1 MASTAGFC
9 LSNSKVCRTVTS
21 EKSLHLVELNCNS
34 LRTKVSELKLY
45 LCTSKPDVVCLC
57 ETWLH
62 SWVPSFSG
70 YSTVWQHRV
79 GGVGGGLGMVIRRD
93 VAHRPKVLLPFP
105 AGQLE
110 VQCITLCGPFG
121 LLDVCNLYNPCRDIG
136 AAEFNH
142 YLVQLTPHFILL
154 GDFNAHSPAWDHR
167 QRSNATGR
175 TIEALVEEGSLG
187 LLNEPFLPTYTDRR
201 TGLSSCLDLCLVS
214 PSLLL
219 HGEVRCGPDLGSD
232 HLPLLCQFNFGVSK
246 GAATFLPRW
255 VTKRAD
261 WGSWTAALEQSPPV
275 MVPCSV
281 EELNSSVTN
290 CILDASKQFIPQSS
304 GHVRHR
310 RQTPW
315 WDTECARSVALRRQ
329 AKKLLW
335 KTPSSVNLIAYKRA
349 CAVARFTIL
358 SKKKESWRGFVNSMS
373 PDTPLRKVWRMVR
386 SISGRNGPSP
396 SVAVGGPEA
405 PLTLKVEFLVEHFVK
420 TTSLPRTEH
429 SENVA
434 ATVRQFC
441 QSQVKET
448 TYNQPFVLHEL
459 LTCIASLSNN
469 SPGGDNIPNLFLQKL
484 PSHLLDTILYLCNH
498 SYFLGLVPQAW
509 KAGIICPIPKPNK
522 DPQTVL
528 GYRPIT
534 LLSCIGKLFERMIK
548 LRLCHFLESS
558 SIYTYRQAG
567 FRRGRSTYDVLS
579 LLKHKISTA
588 LTSSLFC
595 VVVCID
601 LDSAYDRVWQDGVL
615 YKLHRLGCDLRTIL
629 WLRSYL
635 KDRLV
640 RVRVGTVLSSE
651 KHLHCGLP
659 QGAVLSPLLFNVMM
673 HDIPMD
679 GTVEVYTYADDITLV
694 CSAGSLEGARSAM
707 QRSLDV
713 LDEWCTRWGL
723 RVSALKSCYQVYS
736 RKKFFLPLALRLS
749 GQFLRSEQTQ
759 RVLGVHFD
767 APRLTFAP
775 HIRATR
781 GDCLRRLQVMRAL
794 SHVSWGS
801 SWIVLR
807 RIYIAFIRS
816 KMCYASVVFS
826 GCSKKSYA
834 SLKTIEN
841 AALRCIL
848 GARKTTPIL
857 SLEVEAFILPLKL
870 HMQFQ
875 LAKWRLRLACGP
887 GGGDEL
893 HSALGLLPEALREGF
908 FLNLPSFPSADD
920 LSLKRATHTDYVC
933 PVLPTSPIST
943 LIETEAPALLCAPP
957 RIADGLFSDFLRDTY
972 GNSVTIYTDGSKLD
986 GGSVS
991 AAMYVPLRAMSV
1003 SWLLDSAH
1011 SVLGSELFAIL
1022 QALRYAH
1029 RADAL
1034 RDYVVVTDSRSALQ
1048 LIGNVHNPSHRH
1060 FVYDIQVLLDDMHPR
1075 VKLQWVPG
1083 HCGIHG
1089 NEVADQG
1096 AKLGHSLS
1104 MSARTHLNYEE
1115 LLTLLK
1121 RNIKVLWQQ
1130 QWRQSVAE
1138 SDKGTFL
1145 ADLLQEPRLRVWS
1158 TGFPRRTLSA
1168 LRRLRLG
1175 HAGVAAHLHRFNMS
1189 DSPLCDTCLVPETV
1203 RHYLLDCSRYTA
1215 LRRHTETALASCN
1228 VDFTLPNLLGC
1239 GGHSER
1245 HERAIMRALITY
1257 VSGTRRVAQL

>member
-1 MASTAGFC
+1 MASSTSFC
-9 LSNSKVCRTVTS
+9 LCNTKVCRNKFS
-21 EKSLHLVELNCNS
+21 ENSLHLIELNCNS

-45 LCTSKPDVVCLC
+45 LSTSKPDVVCLC
-57 ETWLH
+57 ETWLQT
-62 SWVPSFSG
+62 WVPSFSG
-70 YSTVWQHRV
+70 YSTVWQHRI

-93 VAHRPKVLLPFP
+93 VAYQTKALLPFP
-105 AGQLE
+105 AGHLE
-110 VQCITLCGPFG
+110 IQCITLCGPAG

-136 AAEFNH
+136 AAEMSH
-142 YLVQLTPHFILL
+142 YLGQLAPHFVLL
-154 GDFNAHSPAWDHR
+154 GDFNAHSPAWDR
-167 QRSNATGR
+167 RLRSNATGR
-175 TIEALVEEGSLG
+175 TIEALIEEGSFG

-201 TGLSSCLDLCLVS
+201 TGLSSCLDLCLAS
-214 PSLLL
+214 SSLLL
-219 HGEVRCGPDLGSD
+219 SGEVRCGPDLGSD
-232 HLPLLCQFNFGVSK
+232 HLPLVCEFSFGVNK
-246 GAATFLPRW
+246 GPAAFLPRW
-255 VTKRAD
+255 IIKRAN
-261 WGSWTAALEQSPPV
+261 WTSWTAALEESTPI

-281 EELNSSVTN
+281 EELNSSVTDR
-290 CILDASKQFIPQSS
+290 ILEVSRQFIPQSS
-304 GHVRHR
+304 GVVRHR

-315 WDTECARSVALRRQ
+315 WDSECARSVALRRQ
-329 AKKLLW
+329 AKNLLR
-335 KTPSSVNLIAYKRA
+335 KTPSSANLVAYKRA
-349 CAVARFTIL
+349 SAVARFTIL
-358 SKKKESWRGFVNSMS
+358 SKKRSSWRGFVNSVT
-373 PDTPLRKVWRMVR
+373 PDTPLSKVWRMVK
-386 SISGRNGPSP
+386 SVSGRGAPSP
-396 SVAVGGPEA
+396 AVAVGGPEA

-420 TTSLPRTEH
+420 TESLPRTDH
-429 SENVA
+429 SEMVA

-441 QSQVKET
+441 RSQVQDT
-448 TYNQPFVLHEL
+448 PYNHPFALHEML
-459 LTCIASLSNN
+459 PCIASLTNN
-469 SPGGDNIPNLFLQKL
+469 SPGGDNIPNMFLQKL
-484 PSHLLDTILYLCNH
+484 PLPFLQTILYLCNS

-522 DPQTVL
+522 NPQTVL

-534 LLSCIGKLFERMIK
+534 LLSCIGKLFERMLK
-548 LRLCHFLESS
+548 LRLTHFLESTHTF
-558 SIYTYRQAG
+558 TYRQAG
-567 FRRGRSTYDVLS
+567 FRRGRSTSDVLS
-579 LLKHKISTA
+579 LLKHKISLA
-588 LTSSLFC
+588 LASSLFC
-595 VVVCID
+595 IVVCID

-615 YKLHRLGCDLRTIL
+615 YKLYQLGCDLRTIL

-635 KDRLV
+635 MDRSV
-640 RVRVGTVLSSE
+640 RVRVGTVLSGE
-651 KHLHCGLP
+651 RRLHCGLP

-673 HDIPMD
+673 YDLPTA
-679 GTVEVYTYADDITLV
+679 GTVEAYTYADDITLV
-694 CSAGSLEGARSAM
+694 CSARSLEGARSEV

-713 LDEWCTRWGL
+713 LDQWCTRWGL
-723 RVSALKSCYQVYS
+723 RVSASKSCYQVYS

-775 HIRATR
+775 HVRITR
-781 GDCLRRLQVMRAL
+781 GDCLRRLQVIRAL

-807 RIYIAFIRS
+807 RIYIAFVRS

-826 GCSKKSYA
+826 GCSKKSYT

-841 AALRCIL
+841 AALRSIL

-857 SLEVEAFILPLKL
+857 SLEVEAFVLPLKL
-870 HMQFQ
+870 HMQYQ

-893 HSALGLLPEALREGF
+893 PSALGLLPGVLREGF
-908 FLNLPSFPSADD
+908 FSNLPPFLDAADFC
-920 LSLKRATHTDYVC
+920 LRRAAHTAYVS
-933 PVLPTSPIST
+933 PVLPTSSIST
-943 LIETEAPALLCAPP
+943 LIETDIPAMLCAPP
-957 RIADGLFSDFLRDTY
+957 RIVDGLFSEFLRETY
-972 GNSVTIYTDGSKLD
+972 GNSVAIYTDGSKLD

-991 AAMYVPLRAMSV
+991 AALYVPSRSMSV

-1022 QALRYAH
+1022 QALRYAQRSAELCDH
-1029 RADAL
+1029 
-1034 RDYVVVTDSRSALQ
+1034 VIVTDSRSALQ
-1048 LIGNVHNPSHRH
+1048 LIGNLHNPSHRH
-1060 FVYDIQVLLDDMHPR
+1060 FVYDIQVLLDDMCPR

-1083 HCGIHG
+1083 HSGIRG
-1089 NEVADQG
+1089 NEVADRS

-1104 MSARTHLNYEE
+1104 MSVRTHLTYDE

-1121 RNIKVLWQQ
+1121 HNIRVLWTR

-1158 TGFPRRTLSA
+1158 AGFPRRTLSA
-1168 LRRLRLG
+1168 LRRLRMG

-1189 DSPLCDTCLVPETV
+1189 DSPLCATCLVPETV
-1203 RHYLLDCSRYTA
+1203 KHYLLDCAQYTA